1 MQRPRINLGLASTGA
16 AASRK
21 GSPATDIA
29 TAHRC
34 RFGGTGFAGATRA
47 LRVRLCVTSAVRPV
61 GRAAVEQPRLD
72 RRIDP
77 PAEQNLSRPPVALAT
92 PIPALSSDE
101 VTTARVFD
109 RLAVVVLGVV
119 GVVALLTFRDYGL
132 SWDDYTHS
140 EYGDLL
146 LKFYLSG
153 LRDQRALSWVNL
165 YYYGGGF
172 DLLAALA
179 AKLLPFTLFETRRLM
194 GAAVGVLG
202 LFVTWRIGRRVGGP
216 AAGLIALV
224 LLATCPL
231 YYGHM
236 FMNPKDSPFAVA
248 MAIFLLALVR
258 IFEEYPR
265 VSIASGALVGA
276 GFGLAFGSRI
286 MGAFGAIDALAAL
299 AFIFAIDARARGI
312 RSAGAR
318 LGRFVLALVPAMV
331 LAYAVMAL
339 VWPWSVGNPLNP
351 LRAVEYFSR
360 FFEKPWQELFDG
372 RVISV
377 PDMPRSYVPT
387 LFALKLPVIL
397 SVLGFG
403 GVAGALVAAFRSN
416 VAANRRAILLLVAL
430 AALLPLAVTIALR
443 PAMYNGIR
451 HFVFVLPPL
460 AVLGGLAAV
469 SLIEM
474 AARRLR
480 FAPIAAALVLVVGAA
495 VPVVEMVRLHPY
507 EYTDFNGLAGGV
519 AGARDRYMLDYWG
532 LSFKQASQALRARLA
547 ERHETKP
554 SDRRW
559 KLAVCGPHRS
569 PQVELGGDFETSW
582 DPTGADFALML
593 AEFYCAKLDAPL
605 LVEIVRDGVTY
616 ARVYDIRGRSFP
628 TLLTQPGL

>member
-1 MQRPRINLGLASTGA
+1 
-16 AASRK
+16 
-21 GSPATDIA
+21 
-29 TAHRC
+29 
-34 RFGGTGFAGATRA
+34 
-47 LRVRLCVTSAVRPV
+47 
-61 GRAAVEQPRLD
+61 
-72 RRIDP
+72 
-77 PAEQNLSRPPVALAT
+77 VALAT

-216 AAGLIALV
+216 AVGLIALV

-265 VSIASGALVGA
+265 VSLASGALVGA

-299 AFIFAIDARARGI
+299 ALIFAIDSRARGI

-377 PDMPRSYVPT
+377 PDMPRSYVPM

-403 GVAGALVAAFRSN
+403 GVAGALVAAFRGN
-416 VAANRRAILLLVAL
+416 VAANRRAVLLLVAL

-582 DPTGADFALML
+582 DPTGADFALTL
-593 AEFYCAKLDAPL
+593 GEFYCAKLDAPL

>member
-1 MQRPRINLGLASTGA
+1 M
-16 AASRK
+16 
-21 GSPATDIA
+21 
-29 TAHRC
+29 
-34 RFGGTGFAGATRA
+34 
-47 LRVRLCVTSAVRPV
+47 
-61 GRAAVEQPRLD
+61 
-72 RRIDP
+72 
-77 PAEQNLSRPPVALAT
+77 ALAT

-299 AFIFAIDARARGI
+299 ALIFAIDSRARGI

-403 GVAGALVAAFRSN
+403 GVAGALVAAFRGN
-416 VAANRRAILLLVAL
+416 VAANRRAVLLLVAL

-480 FAPIAAALVLVVGAA
+480 FVPIAAALVLVAGVA
-495 VPVVEMVRLHPY
+495 VPVVEMVELHPY

-554 SDRRW
+554 GDRRW

-582 DPTGADFALML
+582 DPTGADFALTL
-593 AEFYCAKLDAPL
+593 GEFYCAKLDAPL